1 MGSGEL
7 IPPLFRTVFMG
18 GWGLGAGG
26 WGLGAGGKGV
36 TPIQEG
42 TGVINAMQ

>member
-18 GWGLGAGG
+18 AGGWGLGAGG
-26 WGLGAGGKGV
+26 WGEGM

>member
-7 IPPLFRTVFMG
+7 IPPLFRTVFME
-18 GWGLGAGG
+18 AGG
-26 WGLGAGGKGV
+26 WGQGRGEV